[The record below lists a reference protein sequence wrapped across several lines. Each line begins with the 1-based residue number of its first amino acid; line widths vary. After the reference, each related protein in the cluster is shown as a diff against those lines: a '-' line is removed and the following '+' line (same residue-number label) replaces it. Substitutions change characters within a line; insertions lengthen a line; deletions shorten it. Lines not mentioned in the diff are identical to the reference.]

1 MDPYKVLGVSPSA
14 TDEEIKKAYRELVKK
29 YHPDRYRDDPMAPVA
44 EEKIREINAAYDKIQ
59 AIRSGKESPSS
70 YSSGTAGNQGY
81 YGGYYGGYGQYGQY
95 GQTGSGQSAG
105 DGGFANDSRYADIVR
120 MIRSGYIFQAYIALS
135 NVPEAQRDAIWYY
148 LMGIVN
154 ESLGRYS
161 SAYTCYNTAAAMDPA
176 NETFRS
182 KAEYY
187 RRAAQEYEKRAQ
199 QNASERDYCSSTR
212 DCCLCSP
219 FCMWP
224 FGPVICC

>member
-14 TDEEIKKAYRELVKK
+14 SDEEIKKAYRELVKK

-59 AIRSGKESPSS
+59 AIRSGKESAAS
-70 YSSGTAGNQGY
+70 YSSGASAGRGYGSY
-81 YGGYYGGYGQYGQY
+81 YGPYNQYS
-95 GQTGSGQSAG
+95 SGQSGSSSAG
-105 DGGFANDSRYADIVR
+105 EDGFANDQRYAEIVR
-120 MIRSGYIFQAYIALS
+120 MIRSGYIFQAYIAL
-135 NVPEAQRDAIWYY
+135 NNIPEAQRDAVWYY
-148 LMGIVN
+148 LMGVVN

-161 SAYTCYNTAAAMDPA
+161 GAYNCYTTASAMDPS

-187 RRAAQEYEKRAQ
+187 RRAAEEYDRRAREST
-199 QNASERDYCSSTR
+199 SERDYCVSLR
-212 DCCLCSP
+212 DCCLCSS
-219 FCMWP
+219 FCMGP